1 MTREEFVSAPPL
13 EEVKVVP
20 LRSTPVQDAL
30 SLALA
35 AEGSQT
41 RETSWRDLVRRLAKN
56 PARR

>member
-1 MTREEFVSAPPL
+1 MTREEFLPAPSPD
-13 EEVKVVP
+13 EVKVVP
-20 LRSTPVQDAL
+20 LRSTPVPDAL

-35 AEGSQT
+35 AEGSQA